1 MNSSKTLQKRPAR
14 RRIFTPEQANATLPL
29 VRAIVS
35 DLVGLSRDVA
45 DRRQRLALLLAGK
58 AKADRDPY
66 HEELVQIQREMDKDM
81 QQLKEYIEELR
92 ALGVEPKSGGEGL
105 VDFPA
110 VLDGR
115 KVYLCWKLGESQV
128 LFLARPGGRLRR
140 PAVPPSR
147 LRVPIAR
154 RRRKPAYP
162 WQRQPELGLFVP
174 ARAAQTGVPFPGF
187 VPLFARL
194 QNRSCCHRMGVF
206 ANPNGRNKPDC
217 PCPRLQSPPT
227 LSFSARWG

>member
-29 VRAIVS
+29 VGAIVS

-66 HEELVQIQREMDKDM
+66 HEELVQTQREIDKDM
-81 QQLKEYIEELR
+81 QQLKEYVEELR
-92 ALGVEPKSGGEGL
+92 ALGVEPKSGSEGL

-115 KVYLCWKLGESQV
+115 KVYLCWKLGEPEV
-128 LFLARPGGRLRR
+128 LFWHDLEAGFAGRHPLR
-140 PAVPPSR
+140 
-147 LRVPIAR
+147 
-154 RRRKPAYP
+154 
-162 WQRQPELGLFVP
+162 
-174 ARAAQTGVPFPGF
+174 
-187 VPLFARL
+187 
-194 QNRSCCHRMGVF
+194 
-206 ANPNGRNKPDC
+206 PDC
-217 PCPRLQSPPT
+217 AFQSQDAGENRRA
-227 LSFSARWG
+227 LGSASQN